1 MATIQFGTDGVRG
14 RAYED
19 LSLADAFLIGR
30 AAADVFGGTTAVIGR
45 DTRESGPALTA
56 ALAAGLAAGGIEALD
71 LGVAP
76 TPAVAFVAG
85 QRGAVG
91 AVVSASHNPW
101 FDNGIKLFSPQGSK
115 LGDADQAAVEARL
128 GQLDPSL
135 AIVEPSQ
142 TIASIQSEVGG
153 WVQAVRSSIDV
164 DLTGIHVVV
173 DCAHGAA
180 SHVVAPALADLGA
193 QVTPMFNQPDGRNIN
208 EACGSTYPQSL
219 AKAVVDA
226 DADIGLALDGDAD
239 RLLAVDHM
247 GTVID
252 GDQIMAMLALDM
264 DQRGLLAGS
273 QLVVTVMSNL
283 GLLRSMDAAG
293 ISFEVTP
300 VGDRNVLI
308 ALDRLGANL
317 GGEQSGHLI
326 FTDHGG
332 TGDGFLSGVQLL
344 GLLKRSSRTIRDL
357 AASSMVVFPQVLQ
370 NVRVTQ
376 PMPDIADRISREI
389 AQAEAALGEQGRVLV
404 RASGTEPVIRVMV
417 EAADQATAQQTCD
430 GLCAAVE
437 ALV

>member
-1 MATIQFGTDGVRG
+1 MATIKFGTDGVRG

-30 AAADVFGGTTAVIGR
+30 AAAGVFGGNEAVIGR

-56 ALAAGLAAGGIEALD
+56 ALAAGLAAGGVEALD

-76 TPAVAFVAG
+76 TPAIAFVAG
-85 QRGAVG
+85 QRGAIG

-115 LGDADQAAVEARL
+115 LSDADQAAVEARL
-128 GQLDPSL
+128 AELDPSV
-135 AIVEPSQ
+135 ATTEPKQ
-142 TIASIQSEVGG
+142 AMTSIQSEVGG
-153 WVQAVRSSIDV
+153 WVQAVRHSIDV
-164 DLTGIHVVV
+164 DLAGLHVVL

-193 QVTPMFNQPDGRNIN
+193 RVTVLFNQPDGRNIN
-208 EACGSTYPQSL
+208 EACGSTYPESL
-219 AKAVVDA
+219 AKAVIEA
-226 DADIGLALDGDAD
+226 KADIGLALDGDAD
-239 RLLAVDHM
+239 RLLAVDHH
-247 GTVID
+247 GALVD
-252 GDQIMAMLALDM
+252 GDQIMAMLAIDM
-264 DQRGLLAGS
+264 NERGILAGS
-273 QLVVTVMSNL
+273 RLVVTVMSNL
-283 GLLRSMDAAG
+283 GLLRAMDAAG
-293 ISFEVTP
+293 IEVAVTP

-344 GLLKRSSRTIRDL
+344 GLLKRSGRSLRDL
-357 AASSMVVFPQVLQ
+357 AASAMVVFPQVLQ
-370 NVRVTQ
+370 NVRVAQT
-376 PMPDIADRISREI
+376 MPDIAERLARQI
-389 AQAEAALGEQGRVLV
+389 AQAEAELGEQGRVLV

-417 EAADQATAQQTCD
+417 EASEQATAQQTCD
-430 GLCAAVE
+430 VLCAAVAE
-437 ALV
+437 LA